1 MDSSK
6 DYEESNPSEN
16 SDNINSSTTKK
27 VKSSQKKESQKSNLF
42 SNFSMGIFGKKK
54 LTKAEKRLKKYKKSI
69 KKLKNIDAKINCIF
83 LNELTKFNNKQLK
96 EEYDKEKA
104 TLEQKKFL
112 NMIKFHN
119 KIREIVNGTDLNEIN
134 KFIFENDFKTYNI
147 ELENQNKEN
156 SNAQGDNNNLNNN
169 NINKK
174 KNLNKIP
181 TIKNFWK
188 LSLINCQFFKINK
201 IDSQI
206 FNFLKDI
213 IIIPLDYPNFR
224 LEFHFAKNDY
234 LKQNI
239 LTKEYFYT
247 NEKKEKLL
255 KSNGCDIEWEEDNK
269 NPTLKELKKVVKDI
283 KVKEQKKKT
292 KIKKVKEEIIYVVS
306 DSFFKIFDID
316 KSTLEKDFIEANF
329 FIKDFF
335 PNILEYYLNIIEI
348 KYDDVEDELISNN

>member
-1 MDSSK
+1 M
-6 DYEESNPSEN
+6 
-16 SDNINSSTTKK
+16 
-27 VKSSQKKESQKSNLF
+27 
-42 SNFSMGIFGKKK
+42 
-54 LTKAEKRLKKYKKSI
+54 
-69 KKLKNIDAKINCIF
+69 
-83 LNELTKFNNKQLK
+83 
-96 EEYDKEKA
+96 
-104 TLEQKKFL
+104 
-112 NMIKFHN
+112 
-119 KIREIVNGTDLNEIN
+119 EIVFNPYTIEI
-134 KFIFENDFKTYNI
+134 
-147 ELENQNKEN
+147 
-156 SNAQGDNNNLNNN
+156 
-169 NINKK
+169 
-174 KNLNKIP
+174 KNL
-181 TIKNFWK
+181 
-188 LSLINCQFFKINK
+188 
-201 IDSQI
+201 
-206 FNFLKDI
+206 
-213 IIIPLDYPNFR
+213 YPNFR

-316 KSTLEKDFIEANF
+316 KSTLEKDFIEPNF